1 MRELMEFVNYHLQ
14 FTKVKFNF
22 LKKKKEQL
30 LNEIPSITNSTWCR
44 PWPSLS
50 GPGLFILWDCP
61 IRKLKLW

>member
-30 LNEIPSITNSTWCR
+30 LNER
-44 PWPSLS
+44 DHGRLS
-50 GPGLFILWDCP
+50 RDQVSSSSGIVQYVN
-61 IRKLKLW
+61 